1 MQLRCRPTRQSRRE
15 RYISKGEEEQKRL
28 ERMAGK
34 AGGKIKELDKLKNEL
49 EETGKKVKVRKTM
62 EMWNIGLC
70 R

>member
-28 ERMAGK
+28 ERVAGK
-34 AGGKIKELDKLKNEL
+34 AGGKIEELDKLKN
-49 EETGKKVKVRKTM
+49 EETGKKVKVLRKTM